1 MTDAT
6 ETHWPAARARMA
18 SLIEA
23 VFGDELKIPRAEN
36 QQYVDCILDGI
47 VRPEFERLL
56 SVRLVDSW
64 CVVRLDDNGNEFMV
78 SDGHS
83 FDDAASIAQRFEDKG
98 HKQSYWVR
106 RK

>member
-1 MTDAT
+1 MTEAAEQDWRDART
-6 ETHWPAARARMA
+6 RMA
-18 SLIEA
+18 PRIEA
-23 VFGDELKIPRAEN
+23 VFWQDLGIARAEN
-36 QQYVDCILDGI
+36 QQYVDWILDGI
-47 VRPEFERLL
+47 VRPEFEKLL
-56 SVRLVDSW
+56 TARPAESW

-83 FDDAASIAQRFEDKG
+83 FDEAASIAHRFEATG

>member
-1 MTDAT
+1 MTHAT
-6 ETHWPAARARMA
+6 ETDWNDARARMA
-18 SLIEA
+18 SRIER
-23 VFGDELKIPRAEN
+23 VFAEELGLPAAESRR
-36 QQYVDCILDGI
+36 YVDWILDGI

-56 SVRLVDSW
+56 TVLLADSW
-64 CVVRLDDNGNEFMV
+64 SVVRLDDNGNEFMV

-83 FDDAASIAQRFEDKG
+83 FDGAASIAQRFEDKG